1 MTERR
6 QATRAQLALACTL
19 SRAAGSPVWA
29 ETIDVGEGG
38 MAVRATRPLRPDEV
52 VDFDLDT
59 EAEHVVGRARV
70 MRHSSPRVYGLRFEG
85 LRDPMRERLHDLVTA
100 GHL

>member
-6 QATRAQLALACTL
+6 EARRAQLALACTL
-19 SRAAGSPVWA
+19 SRAAGSPVWV

-52 VDFDLDT
+52 VEFDL
-59 EAEHVVGRARV
+59 EAADEHVVGRARV
-70 MRHSSPRVYGLRFEG
+70 MRHNSPRVYGLRFEA
-85 LRDPMRERLHDLVTA
+85 LREPMRERLRDLVGVRQA
-100 GHL
+100 

>member
-6 QATRAQLALACTL
+6 EAGRAQLSLACTL

-52 VDFDLDT
+52 VEFDLD
-59 EAEHVVGRARV
+59 AADEHLVGKARV
-70 MRHSSPRVYGLRFEG
+70 MRHNSPRVYALRFESV
-85 LRDPMRERLHDLVTA
+85 REPVRERLRDLVSV

>member
-6 QATRAQLALACTL
+6 QAARAQLSLACTL

-38 MAVRATRPLRPDEV
+38 MAVRATRPLRPDEIV
-52 VDFDLDT
+52 EFDLQAAD
-59 EAEHVVGRARV
+59 EHVVGRARV
-70 MRHSSPRVYGLRFEG
+70 MRHRSPRVYSLRFET
-85 LRDPMRERLHDLVTA
+85 LREPMRERLHDLIGA